1 MFEVLETTIDKQQK
15 DQRRFGCTDLLLSS
29 ANYMLL
35 DFQVTV
41 CLRSEQV
48 WGRTRE
54 RAGLLFSFLSVLG
67 WLMPTANSPR
77 ARRLYKTERCL
88 PGVMAPAV
96 QRLGSALWSRCNLHL
111 QFYSTVRGTACPV
124 TAQHEGPTLLHPP
137 ARTYFLF
144 RYEPCS
150 CSGIESEHTGIRK
163 MEHTVCEKR
172 LVYPWDKLVS

>member
-1 MFEVLETTIDKQQK
+1 
-15 DQRRFGCTDLLLSS
+15 
-29 ANYMLL
+29 MLL

-48 WGRTRE
+48 WGQTRE

-67 WLMPTANSPR
+67 WLMSTANSPR

-111 QFYSTVRGTACPV
+111 QFYSTVHGTACPV

-144 RYEPCS
+144 RYEPCLFWYWVRAHRNPKNGTHHVWKEAGLPMRQTS
-150 CSGIESEHTGIRK
+150 
-163 MEHTVCEKR
+163 
-172 LVYPWDKLVS
+172 